1 MTRHLPRPLPRRIV
15 LKGVSGAGFIAW
27 LSACSSG
34 TPKSTPSGPF
44 TSGAPQALP
53 TDRPKTRTVPSA
65 PPPAPLPDGTIN
77 VLVIGSDTR
86 TLGALDGRSDVITL
100 VQLSGDR
107 KRVNMVSVARDTA
120 VDLPGGGRGKI
131 NEAYARKGP
140 AGLVE
145 VVSALLDVKITYTL
159 ETNFGSWVTIS
170 DLLGGFTVQNRFAS
184 DSSKI
189 YFPKGPI
196 FLKGRQALTY
206 VRERKGLPNGDLDR
220 TERHRAALT
229 AILQRLHDLA
239 VKDPKVL
246 AKLVP
251 NLYAQTRANGLT
263 VQQAVGMIPLVV
275 SLTAAQV
282 TSVMVPVT
290 GFGTINGGS
299 VDLVN
304 TGRTA
309 ELVAALKT
317 SDLSGYVAK
326 YGVSNAPT
334 G

>member
-15 LKGVSGAGFIAW
+15 LKGVSGAGILAW
-27 LSACSSG
+27 LSGCSG
-34 TPKSTPSGPF
+34 TPDAAPTTPAT
-44 TSGAPQALP
+44 TSPEIVLP
-53 TDRPKTRTVPSA
+53 TTTPTSTLAASA
-65 PPPAPLPDGTIN
+65 PPPAPIPAGTIN
-77 VLVIGSDTR
+77 VLVIGSDSR

-131 NEAYARKGP
+131 NEAYARKGA

-145 VVSALLDVKITYTL
+145 VVSTLLDLQITYTL
-159 ETNFGSWVTIS
+159 STNFGSFIALS

-184 DSSKI
+184 DSSRVV
-189 YFPKGPI
+189 FPKGPI
-196 FLKGRQALTY
+196 LLKGPKALTY
-206 VRERKGLPNGDLDR
+206 VRERHGLPNGDLDR

-239 VKDPKVL
+239 VKDPTLL

-251 NLYAQTRANGLT
+251 NLFAQIRSNGLT
-263 VQQAVGMIPLVV
+263 VQQAVGMIPLVKT
-275 SLTAAQV
+275 LTSAQV

-304 TGRTA
+304 APRTA
-309 ELVAALKT
+309 ELKAALKAA
-317 SDLSGYVAK
+317 DLSAYVAK

>member
-1 MTRHLPRPLPRRIV
+1 MTRPLPRPLPRRIV
-15 LKGVSGAGFIAW
+15 LKGVSGAGLLAW
-27 LSACSSG
+27 LSGCSG
-34 TPKSTPSGPF
+34 TPDAAP
-44 TSGAPQALP
+44 TSPATTSPEIVLP
-53 TDRPKTRTVPSA
+53 TTTPASTTAASA

-77 VLVIGSDTR
+77 VLVIGSDSR
-86 TLGALDGRSDVITL
+86 TPGALDGRSDVITV

-107 KRVNMVSVARDTA
+107 KRVNLVSVARDTA

-131 NEAYARKGP
+131 NEAYARQGA
-140 AGLVE
+140 AGLVQ
-145 VVSALLDVKITYTL
+145 VVSTLLDLKITYTL
-159 ETNFGSWVTIS
+159 STNFGSFITIS
-170 DLLGGFTVQNRFAS
+170 QLLGGFTVQNRFAS
-184 DSSKI
+184 DSSKVV
-189 YFPKGPI
+189 FPKGPI
-196 FLKGRQALTY
+196 TLIGRNALTY
-206 VRERKGLPNGDLDR
+206 VRERHGLPNGDLDR

-239 VKDPKVL
+239 VKDSTTL

-251 NLYAQTRANGLT
+251 SLFAQIRANGLT
-263 VQQAVGMIPLVV
+263 VQQAVGMIPLVK
-275 SLTAAQV
+275 SLTSAQV

-304 TGRTA
+304 VARTA
-309 ELVAALKT
+309 ELKAALKAA
-317 SDLSGYVAK
+317 DLSGYVAK